1 MEATALEM
9 IMDASVWVFWAV
21 VFLFGVF
28 AMVAADKLLDVQM
41 AYRRFWIV
49 FVGLVTMAG
58 LYLLAWILL

>member
-1 MEATALEM
+1 
-9 IMDASVWVFWAV
+9 MDASVWVFWAV